1 MKPSL
6 TITTKYKIGT
16 HHSYTI
22 YTGSLSTK
30 LYDMSKQMNKKHT
43 YFKRKKKTL
52 SFRNYVVAYIQYF
65 NYEWDK
71 IIN

>member
-43 YFKRKKKTL
+43 YFKRKKNT
-52 SFRNYVVAYIQYF
+52 FI
-65 NYEWDK
+65 
-71 IIN
+71 

>member
-43 YFKRKKKTL
+43 YFKRKKKHFRLEITL
-52 SFRNYVVAYIQYF
+52 LLTYNTFITNG
-65 NYEWDK
+65 
-71 IIN
+71 IINY